1 MPKAIFIGARAFLRG
16 AEQIHNYQPVSRQ
29 YKKISDR
36 NEREEAKVIMADSKK
51 RLLTYAGL
59 KALED
64 ELENL
69 KVVKRKEVAAKIREA
84 REQGDLSENAEY
96 DAAKEEQAQIEA
108 EIREMEDILLNCKI
122 IDKPTN
128 EGEVS
133 IGSTVTVYDEEF
145 DENLVLQI
153 LGSTESNPAKGII
166 SNNSPVGSALRGKK
180 IGERVTIK
188 LDSGDITYK
197 IVDVKHN
204 F

>member
-1 MPKAIFIGARAFLRG
+1 MTHFLTAEGKKQLEEKLNNYKATRRG
-16 AEQIHNYQPVSRQ
+16 EASE
-29 YKKISDR
+29 KI
-36 NEREEAKVIMADSKK
+36 AI
-51 RLLTYAGL
+51 
-59 KALED
+59 
-64 ELENL
+64 
-69 KVVKRKEVAAKIREA
+69 A
-84 REQGDLSENAEY
+84 REFGDLSENSEY

-166 SNNSPVGSALRGKK
+166 SNNSPVGSALIGKK